1 MKRTLFYPVFI
12 LFALVSGACADSTL
26 PEPGSAAPGMIAAHG
41 AGPSQSYML
50 EPVIVVGK
58 CDPYLSLDWCGG
70 GGSCATSV
78 DGGGD
83 GYTVQGCGEPYPG
96 GGGGGGYT
104 GGGGGG
110 GAGGSTG
117 GTAGTAA
124 AKDASGCPGCGER
137 APTAQ
142 EKSDME
148 AQLSKVTCTDV
159 RNALSSMLTA
169 GTLLVYTDDDGRYAG
184 WDSRSGTIFVS
195 KGKHWLSTGL
205 DQDELADS
213 MAHEGVHKILGH
225 VYGQPDTETH
235 GQDFNDKMAACGFPQ
250 A

>member
-12 LFALVSGACADSTL
+12 LLALVSGACADSTL

-58 CDPYLSLDWCGG
+58 CDPYLSLDWCSG

-83 GYTVQGCGEPYPG
+83 
-96 GGGGGGYT
+96 
-104 GGGGGG
+104 
-110 GAGGSTG
+110 
-117 GTAGTAA
+117 
-124 AKDASGCPGCGER
+124 
-137 APTAQ
+137 
-142 EKSDME
+142 
-148 AQLSKVTCTDV
+148 QL
-159 RNALSSMLTA
+159 
-169 GTLLVYTDDDGRYAG
+169 
-184 WDSRSGTIFVS
+184 SGTIFVS
-195 KGKHWLSTGL
+195 KGKHWLSAGL

-213 MAHEGVHKILGH
+213 MAHEGVDKILGH

-235 GQDFNDKMAACGFPQ
+235 GQDFKDKMAACGFPQ